1 MIRFFEQGSDAI
13 ATSASKQNMIQ
24 TTKESTE
31 PVPPATPE
39 IPAVPEQPAKEQP
52 KSPKTE
58 IKKDDAGGTKASAK
72 NPKTSDDNTLLCWI
86 LLLLLSGS
94 VGSICLVQKNKK

>member
-1 MIRFFEQGSDAI
+1 
-13 ATSASKQNMIQ
+13 MIQ

-58 IKKDDAGGTKASAK
+58 VKKDDAGETKASAK
-72 NPKTSDDNTLLCWI
+72 NPKTGDDNTLLCWM

>member
-1 MIRFFEQGSDAI
+1 
-13 ATSASKQNMIQ
+13 MIQ

-31 PVPPATPE
+31 PVPPTTPE
-39 IPAVPEQPAKEQP
+39 TPSVPVTPAVPEQPAKEQP

-58 IKKDDAGGTKASAK
+58 VKKDDAGGTKTSVK
-72 NPKTSDDNTLLCWI
+72 NPKTGDDNTLLCWM